1 MQETENK
8 NIGVFVVLNI
18 ILVFLVGILIFSIFS
33 FSKESKKKS
42 LGLIPNKHSFE
53 IDEKEILAKSVI
65 VFDILNNKVLYEKN
79 SDNILPLASLTKIV
93 TGLTAKKLMP
103 DDTIVSIKKEF
114 LNEEG
119 DNGLLVGEKWNIK
132 NLIDYSLIVSSNDA
146 FRSIASV
153 VGADFFQKD
162 IDIGRELFIKK
173 MNETVLDLGLTTMKF
188 ENETGLD
195 YENKIGGLSSAR
207 DFSKLVS
214 YIISNYPDLLESTK
228 NLEKNIS
235 SKNFVHKAVNT
246 NEIVNKIPNIIASKT
261 GFTDKA
267 GGNLLVVFDAG
278 VNRPISIIVLGST
291 INGRFEDVLKLA
303 SSTIYALD

>member
-1 MQETENK
+1 
-8 NIGVFVVLNI
+8 
-18 ILVFLVGILIFSIFS
+18 
-33 FSKESKKKS
+33 
-42 LGLIPNKHSFE
+42 
-53 IDEKEILAKSVI
+53 
-65 VFDILNNKVLYEKN
+65 
-79 SDNILPLASLTKIV
+79 
-93 TGLTAKKLMP
+93 
-103 DDTIVSIKKEF
+103 
-114 LNEEG
+114 
-119 DNGLLVGEKWNIK
+119 
-132 NLIDYSLIVSSNDA
+132 
-146 FRSIASV
+146 
-153 VGADFFQKD
+153 
-162 IDIGRELFIKK
+162 
-173 MNETVLDLGLTTMKF
+173 
-188 ENETGLD
+188 
-195 YENKIGGLSSAR
+195 
-207 DFSKLVS
+207 VS